1 MLEYPFALEYTVSKD
16 RLNTLKNST
25 NNEFLKSNK
34 FAAFP
39 GSGTEYFLQIFP
51 NGHNDEKRGKTWVF
65 LWVKLGN
72 EKKVK
77 AEYKLSIKSAN
88 WSSKLDFVF
97 DKFAGWGAACC
108 TTDELFDSSKN
119 FIADGKLI
127 VKVKGIFKIEN
138 PEATRKILKPKRKL
152 HLQDLWKSGFE
163 DFTIVADGKELQV
176 HKNVLAAMSPVF
188 SAMFKPHTKEAI
200 ESNVVIPDFS
210 YDIVEKA
217 VKGCY
222 HHNIFTDLSTDEC
235 SLLLKFADKYDIT
248 ILKDNI
254 VEYLADKISVSNVC
268 EISNCAIA
276 GNALKLK
283 SKCMDFLTKCLTMKY
298 AIRNMEILDHMFL
311 VAAITNFSCHQSQ
324 TL

>member
-1 MLEYPFALEYTVSKD
+1 MLEYPFALEITVSKD
-16 RLNTLKNST
+16 RLIALKNSI
-25 NNEFLKSNK
+25 NNEFLESDR
-34 FAAFP
+34 FIAFP
-39 GSGTEYFLQIFP
+39 DSGTKYFLKIYP
-51 NGHNDEKRGKTWVF
+51 NGYNEERGKTWIF
-65 LWVKLGN
+65 LNLNIGN
-72 EKKVK
+72 EKKIK
-77 AEYKLSIKSAN
+77 AQYKCSINSAN
-88 WSSKLDFVF
+88 WSSKFDYVF
-97 DKFAGWGAACC
+97 EKSTGWGVSCC

-138 PEATRKILKPKRKL
+138 SEATRKILKPKRKL

-176 HKNVLAAMSPVF
+176 HKNVLAAVSPVF
-188 SAMFKPHTKEAI
+188 NAMFKPYTKEAI
-200 ESNVVIPDFS
+200 ESRVVIPDFS

-217 VKGCY
+217 LKGCY
-222 HHNIFTDLSTDEC
+222 HHNIFTDLSTDES

-254 VEYLADKISVSNVC
+254 EEYLADKLSVSNLC

-276 GNALKLK
+276 GNALKLQ

-298 AIRNMEILDHMFL
+298 EIQNMEILDHMFL
-311 VAAITNFSCHQSQ
+311 VAAITNSSYHQSHI
-324 TL
+324 L